1 VQLAG
6 EREAAAGLG
15 AVLLRCHHASAHLD
29 APRHRFATQ
38 PDGPQLGHLGQIS
51 RSVRAGHYVRPAP
64 VGRYVQ
70 VVQVDR
76 FQHAPIGRYVQVVQ
90 VAQYRRYPQAALP
103 AQVGNSVR
111 RELLV
116 LPGSARSWRLQRAQ
130 QLTSVEERRKMA

>member
-1 VQLAG
+1 MQLAG

-15 AVLLRCHHASAHLD
+15 VVLLRCHHASAHLD

-76 FQHAPIGRYVQVVQ
+76 FQHAPVG
-90 VAQYRRYPQAALP
+90 LP
-103 AQVGNSVR
+103 AQVGSSVR

>member
-1 VQLAG
+1 MQLAG

-51 RSVRAGHYVRPAP
+51 RSVRVRHCVRAGHC
-64 VGRYVQ
+64 
-70 VVQVDR
+70 VQVDR

-90 VAQYRRYPQAALP
+90 VDRFQHAPVGLP
-103 AQVGNSVR
+103 AQVGSSVR

-116 LPGSARSWRLQRAQ
+116 LPGSARSWRLQRAR